1 MTPAFK
7 RILLKLSG
15 EALMGDLPYGADAAR
30 IAAIAEEIK
39 KVHDRGV
46 EIAVVVGGGNIWRGR
61 QAPARCTGTCTCA
74 SGWARLRTR
83 PTRP

>member
-15 EALMGDLPYGADAAR
+15 EALMGDLPYGTDPDR
-30 IAAIAEEIK
+30 IAAIADEVK

-46 EIAVVVGGGNIWRGR
+46 EIAVVVGGGNIYRGLQR
-61 QAPARCTGTCTCA
+61 RRRRHGPRHRATT
-74 SGWARLRTR
+74 WACS
-83 PTRP
+83 PPS